1 MKSKPP
7 PSPHRKGST
16 SAPRTGGARGTHASQ
31 ARSSEPAPPAPPD
44 PARAESQAIAIT
56 AATPPAVPAS
66 TVGEDT
72 PATQP
77 VAAVAAVTVDTPA
90 TPPAT
95 AVTGAA
101 PATPPVAITD
111 LAPALAVPV
120 IDLPDHPPAHPEAP
134 PPATVAPEAEM
145 DGAARV
151 LVVDDEPSVVEVFR
165 EFLSGE
171 GYELSVAASGE
182 EALRLIP
189 ELKPDIVLT
198 DINLPGL
205 SGLEVMRFAKSVDPE
220 VAVIVVTGYASAS
233 TAIDALRQGAY
244 DYVTKPFDLDD
255 VHQIVERG
263 VANRRLKSINR
274 RLVEELRQK
283 NEILQRHEQELRE
296 RVRLATWQM
305 TTLYEVGKEVSAN
318 LELAPRLALIC
329 AKAAELSGAPSAV
342 VYLRNAETER
352 LHLDAASGVE
362 IPDGDDGPS
371 HFLQDESA
379 LGISPSDPRP
389 VRRVVGADG
398 APLELP
404 SLPGQTVRSM
414 LAVPMVTEAQT
425 LGVMVILN
433 KPGGFTTDDESFLA
447 QFASQVAIA
456 VRNSQLF
463 EHTKSLD
470 RLKSE
475 FVAVVSHEIRTP
487 LTSVKGAVE
496 LLADDHYFENT
507 EQQAKL
513 LTIAHANAERLL
525 VLINDILDF
534 SKLESASLPMSIER
548 QRLEPVV
555 HMAAHN
561 LRTMMEERRIHLEI
575 VLSTDLPDLS
585 IDANRVAQVLTNLL
599 SNATKFSHAG
609 GRIEITAE
617 PWEGVVRVGVRDHG
631 EGIASQDLPKLFRK
645 FSQVD
650 SSATRKAGGT
660 GLGLVIS
667 KGLVEQH
674 GGKIWVESTPGQGS
688 TFYFTLPMAERA
700 VTPGLR

>member
-1 MKSKPP
+1 MRPKPHAP
-7 PSPHRKGST
+7 AHEPGASGTRAAPSPPAIVSRSGLAAASNPADV
-16 SAPRTGGARGTHASQ
+16 SEAPVGL
-31 ARSSEPAPPAPPD
+31 
-44 PARAESQAIAIT
+44 ARAGS
-56 AATPPAVPAS
+56 
-66 TVGEDT
+66 VG
-72 PATQP
+72 
-77 VAAVAAVTVDTPA
+77 VAGD
-90 TPPAT
+90 
-95 AVTGAA
+95 
-101 PATPPVAITD
+101 
-111 LAPALAVPV
+111 APALAFGSGADAPGT
-120 IDLPDHPPAHPEAP
+120 LPE
-134 PPATVAPEAEM
+134 TEIETR
-145 DGAARV
+145 ARV
-151 LVVDDEPSVVEVFR
+151 LVVDDEPSVVDVLR

-171 GYELSVAASGE
+171 GYEVSVASSGE

-189 ELKPDIVLT
+189 ELRPDIILT

-263 VANRRLKSINR
+263 VANRRLKAINR

-283 NEILQRHEQELRE
+283 NAILQRHEQELRE

-305 TTLYEVGKEVSAN
+305 TTLYEVGKEVGAN

-329 AKAAELSGAPSAV
+329 SKAAELSGAPSAL
-342 VYLRNAETER
+342 VYLRNTETER
-352 LHLDAASGVE
+352 LHVDAAHGVE
-362 IPDGDDGPS
+362 ITDSEDTLP
-371 HFLQDESA
+371 HYLQAESA
-379 LGISPSDPRP
+379 LGISASDPRP
-389 VRRVVGADG
+389 ARRAVGDG
-398 APLELP
+398 EPAMELP
-404 SLPGQTVRSM
+404 SLAGHPVRNM
-414 LAVPMVTEAQT
+414 LAVPMIAESQT
-425 LGVMVILN
+425 LGVLVLMN
-433 KPGGFTTDDESFLA
+433 KPGGFSDDDESFLA
-447 QFASQVAIA
+447 QYASQVAIA
-456 VRNSQLF
+456 VHNSQLF

-496 LLADDHYFENT
+496 LLADDRYFPNT
-507 EQQAKL
+507 EQQTKL

-534 SKLESASLPMSIER
+534 SKLESASLPMSIQR
-548 QRLEPVV
+548 QRIEPVV
-555 HMAAHN
+555 HQAAHN
-561 LRTMMEERRIHLEI
+561 LRTMMEERRIHLE
-575 VLSTDLPDLS
+575 VLLSPEMPDLML
-585 IDANRVAQVLTNLL
+585 DANRVAQVLTNLL
-599 SNATKFSHAG
+599 SNATKFSQSG

-631 EGIASQDLPKLFRK
+631 EGIAPQDLPKLFRK

-660 GLGLVIS
+660 GLGLVIC
-667 KGLVEQH
+667 KGIVEQH

-688 TFYFTLPMAERA
+688 TFYFTLPLAERLA
-700 VTPGLR
+700 APAIPQA

>member
-7 PSPHRKGST
+7 QSPHRKGS
-16 SAPRTGGARGTHASQ
+16 SPAPRAGSTRGSHASQ
-31 ARSSEPAPPAPPD
+31 APPSEPAPAAPTLAERPAT
-44 PARAESQAIAIT
+44 AIT
-56 AATPPAVPAS
+56 GAAPAALPAN
-66 TVGEDT
+66 VLGDDT
-72 PATQP
+72 PATQ
-77 VAAVAAVTVDTPA
+77 
-90 TPPAT
+90 PAT

-101 PATPPVAITD
+101 PATQAPVAVTD

-120 IDLPDHPPAHPEAP
+120 IDLSDRTPAEPEAP
-134 PPATVAPEAEM
+134 PAVTAAPEAELE
-145 DGAARV
+145 GAARV

-171 GYELSVAASGE
+171 GYELSVASSGE

-362 IPDGDDGPS
+362 IPDRDDGPPL
-371 HFLQDESA
+371 FLADESA
-379 LGISPSDPRP
+379 LGISSSDPRP
-389 VRRVVGADG
+389 VRRASSGDG
-398 APLELP
+398 ALLELP
-404 SLPGQTVRSM
+404 LLAGQAVRNM

-433 KPGGFTTDDESFLA
+433 KPGGFTTDDENFLA

-456 VRNSQLF
+456 VRNSQLY

-496 LLADDHYFENT
+496 LLADDHYFQNT

-575 VLSTDLPDLS
+575 VLSPELPDLS
-585 IDANRVAQVLTNLL
+585 IDSNRIAQVLTNLL
-599 SNATKFSHAG
+599 SNATKFSHTG

-660 GLGLVIS
+660 GLGLVIC

-700 VTPGLR
+700 VTPGLN